1 MKITIEE
8 LCKLLCD
15 NDDYIILTHRHP
27 DCDTLGSALALTRL
41 LQSLG
46 KKVRAVCSDKVT
58 EKQKRLMDGYTFENN
73 GEPYKH
79 IITTDVATPK
89 LLGSY
94 ETLKDEI
101 FIKIDHHLNR
111 EDFGEYS
118 YVKDD
123 YASCAEIILD
133 ICEYFENQGKYT
145 LTKDAAA
152 YIYCGMSSDT
162 GGFIYSNTKSET
174 HMKAARLL
182 SCGIPASHIDE
193 ELHITKTRSRIKAE
207 GYALSQMRYE
217 LDGKIAAV
225 CVSMKTRADLNIT
238 EEDIAD
244 IVDIPRSVDGV
255 DTAFSVK
262 EEPDGSYRVSL
273 RSGVTDVSAVA
284 SAFGGGGHMRAAGCT
299 LFADNIDAAYEAV
312 VNECKKHIES

>member
-1 MKITIEE
+1 MKITVEK
-8 LCKLLCD
+8 LCKLLCE
-15 NDDYIILTHRHP
+15 NDGYLILTHRHP

-41 LQSLG
+41 LQSFD
-46 KKVRAVCSDKVT
+46 KKVRAVCSDKIT
-58 EKQKRLMDGYTFENN
+58 EKQKRLMDGYTFEDTAQ
-73 GEPYKH
+73 PYDH
-79 IITTDVATPK
+79 VITVDVATPK

-94 ETLKDEI
+94 ESLKNDI
-101 FIKIDHHLNR
+101 FLKIDHHLNR

-133 ICEYFENQGKYT
+133 ICEYFEKQGKFT
-145 LTKDAAA
+145 LTKDVAS

-162 GGFIYSNTKSET
+162 GGFIYSNTKPET
-174 HMKAARLL
+174 HLKAARLL
-182 SCGIPASHIDE
+182 GCGINACRIDE
-193 ELHITKTRSRIKAE
+193 ELHITKTPDCIRAE
-207 GYALSQMRYE
+207 GYALSHIKYE
-217 LDGKIAAV
+217 LGCKIASV
-225 CVSMKTRADLNIT
+225 CFDMKTRNELKIS

-244 IVDIPRSVDGV
+244 IVDIPRAVDGV
-255 DTAFSVK
+255 DTAFSIK

-273 RSGVTDVSAVA
+273 RSGITDVSAVA

-299 LFADNIDAAYEAV
+299 ISAKNIDEAYEAV